1 MLHSGII
8 SRWLEVPDSVRPM
21 LDRSDAN
28 GGGGGGAGA
37 DHGAGGGG
45 KGGVAAVGNGAH
57 AGAGGDGA
65 DGAGDARNGGA
76 QKSTEE
82 RKIMDLIA
90 QLKPSQTNKV
100 AAVKEF
106 EEYFFDQRPRVA
118 PEWIRILFQGED
130 GVSGLVAT
138 CGNVAYS
145 QVYRARAY
153 AGPLHA
159 HPSDFLALQAQTRA
173 LLIEPVNSV
182 AIPTFD

>member
-21 LDRSDAN
+21 LDRSDAT
-28 GGGGGGAGA
+28 GGGGGGGGGTGA
-37 DHGAGGGG
+37 DHGAGGGGGGGGG

-65 DGAGDARNGGA
+65 DGDGDARSGGA

-82 RKIMDLIA
+82 RKIMELIA

-145 QVYRARAY
+145 QVSLRASTSGGWYNFYSAT
-153 AGPLHA
+153 AESCIL
-159 HPSDFLALQAQTRA
+159 D
-173 LLIEPVNSV
+173 
-182 AIPTFD
+182 